1 MEELKNNYY
10 NKKRS
15 QFFRQFNEFNGVIN
29 KLISQKYGKDFADM
43 ARDEIKDEYESIYD
57 EIPYIGGDLNP
68 LTSDMVSAVMDLAV
82 YLVLKRHGMK
92 LADIGEIA
100 YKASEEL
107 LALYPEA
114 ADLATNPKYIPY
126 IKMGADRSAERQYQ
140 EDWVYSFCEGNGD
153 FDYGLD
159 FTECGIQKFFHKYDA
174 DEFTPYLCAMDI
186 IMSDIANAGLHRT
199 ETLAE
204 GGNKCN
210 FRYKKGRETKV
221 SNTVIGE

>member
-1 MEELKNNYY
+1 MEEAENSYY

-15 QFFRQFNEFNGVIN
+15 EFFEQFNEFNGVI
-29 KLISQKYGKDFADM
+29 KELISQKYGSDFAESVEN
-43 ARDEIKDEYESIYD
+43 EIKQEFESIYD
-57 EIPYIGGDLNP
+57 QIPYIGGDRNP
-68 LTSDMVSAVMDLAV
+68 LTSDLVSAVMDLAV
-82 YLVLKRHGMK
+82 YLVLKKHDKK

-100 YKASEEL
+100 YNASEEL

>member
-1 MEELKNNYY
+1 
-10 NKKRS
+10 
-15 QFFRQFNEFNGVIN
+15 
-29 KLISQKYGKDFADM
+29 
-43 ARDEIKDEYESIYD
+43 
-57 EIPYIGGDLNP
+57 
-68 LTSDMVSAVMDLAV
+68 
-82 YLVLKRHGMK
+82 
-92 LADIGEIA
+92 
-100 YKASEEL
+100 
-107 LALYPEA
+107 
-114 ADLATNPKYIPY
+114 
-126 IKMGADRSAERQYQ
+126 
-140 EDWVYSFCEGNGD
+140 NGD

>member
-1 MEELKNNYY
+1 
-10 NKKRS
+10 
-15 QFFRQFNEFNGVIN
+15 
-29 KLISQKYGKDFADM
+29 
-43 ARDEIKDEYESIYD
+43 
-57 EIPYIGGDLNP
+57 
-68 LTSDMVSAVMDLAV
+68 
-82 YLVLKRHGMK
+82 
-92 LADIGEIA
+92 
-100 YKASEEL
+100 
-107 LALYPEA
+107 
-114 ADLATNPKYIPY
+114 KYIPY
-126 IKMGADRSAERQYQ
+126 IKMGADRSAERRFL

-159 FTECGIQKFFHKYDA
+159 FTECGIQKFFHKYNA

-186 IMSDIANAGLHRT
+186 LMSDISNAGLHRT